1 MLTKTLSSP
10 HRSVTRTA
18 GSLAGLA
25 LLPLLSSCG
34 GNHWNDCWDCVA
46 QPQQGSYGVVSAD
59 FNDDGF
65 ADVVALNTTFPLAQ
79 GSSNLAAYLTSGT
92 VGSFGT
98 AVLTQTNNNP
108 LYIASA
114 DINGDGLPDVV
125 TASFFDGT
133 LAVLF
138 NDASAKG
145 TFNAPLVLSSPGASQ
160 VAIGDV
166 TGTGAQD
173 LVSADFGVSLFVQTS
188 PGTFAAP
195 ISLYSGGANWVA
207 VGDLNG
213 DGIGDVALTDNV
225 GVKVL
230 FHTGA
235 AGTTTYT
242 APVSVFT
249 ATVNANVIGANLIA
263 IADVNGDSSN
273 DLVIT
278 DPGPT
283 GGAAPT
289 VNILLQNTGS
299 PGTFLAPVSYTIA
312 PGDLPQSIIVADVD
326 GDGRPDIIIGGE
338 QTVTVLIQK
347 HSPATAG
354 TFNAAVVYQA
364 PGANEIALG
373 VTSASGLPDIITSN
387 GVTNP
392 VVNGV
397 ITTHPGVL
405 LNSAATPGT
414 FGALQDLP

>member
-1 MLTKTLSSP
+1 MLIKSLTSPKRTLM
-10 HRSVTRTA
+10 RAA
-18 GSLAGLA
+18 GPLAGLA

-34 GNHWNDCWDCVA
+34 GNHWDNCWSCYGP
-46 QPQQGSYGVVSAD
+46 PQQASYGVVSAD
-59 FNDDGF
+59 FNGDGF
-65 ADVVALNTTFPLAQ
+65 ADVVEINTTFPLQQ
-79 GSSNLAAYLTSGT
+79 GSSNLVAYLTAGT
-92 VGSFGT
+92 AGGFGT
-98 AVLTQTNNNP
+98 PVLTQTNDNP
-108 LYIASA
+108 LYIASG

-125 TASFFDGT
+125 TASFYDGS
-133 LAVLF
+133 LAVFF

-145 TFNAPLVLSSPGASQ
+145 TFDAPLVLSSPGASQ

-166 TGTGAQD
+166 TGAGVAD
-173 LVSADFGVSLFVQTS
+173 IVSADFGVSLFVQTS
-188 PGTFAAP
+188 PGTFATP

-235 AGTTTYT
+235 AGMTTYA

-249 ATVNANVIGANLIA
+249 ATANANVIGANLVA
-263 IADVNGDSSN
+263 IADVNGDGSN

-283 GGAAPT
+283 GGTAPT
-289 VNILLQNTGS
+289 VNILLQDTAT

-326 GDGRPDIIIGGE
+326 GDGRPDIIIGGL
-338 QTVTVLIQK
+338 QTVTVLIQA
-347 HSPATAG
+347 HAPAAAG
-354 TFNAAVVYQA
+354 TFNAAVIYQA

-373 VTSASGLPDIITSN
+373 NVGGLLPDIITSN

-397 ITTHPGVL
+397 ITAHPGVL
-405 LNSAATPGT
+405 MNSATTPGT
-414 FGALQDLP
+414 FGALADLP